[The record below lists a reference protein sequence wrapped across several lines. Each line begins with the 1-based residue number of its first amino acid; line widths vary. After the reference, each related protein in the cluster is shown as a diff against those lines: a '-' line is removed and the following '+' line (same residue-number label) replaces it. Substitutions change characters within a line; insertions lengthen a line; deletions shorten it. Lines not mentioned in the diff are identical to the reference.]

1 MGLSAFNRMRREKA
15 PVERMEAERFR
26 ADNEMRQRHR
36 NESDGAYADR
46 GEAQDAARAAEKDA
60 VARIGEKMAEA
71 MRLPPVDDPLR
82 RDHEAEIVGRNLQD
96 VDQPKDPVQRIDE
109 RIPSGDGAAAA
120 LLPRTS
126 VEREGPTVGHFAAAA
141 AELGGSASGIL
152 ENGTNLNVA
161 PRAAATQENAVAP
174 AGETHST
181 GVTSTNASTDVDA
194 DNSGATPIES
204 RDPAAGDNDAVDS
217 DAGGGE
223 EDADADAGAE
233 TIDIPEDWEAQP
245 AEARKALASQLAG
258 YEVTRVS
265 DGDPII
271 REEVSRRASDE
282 EGA

>member
-96 VDQPKDPVQRIDE
+96 VDQPK
-109 RIPSGDGAAAA
+109 
-120 LLPRTS
+120 
-126 VEREGPTVGHFAAAA
+126 
-141 AELGGSASGIL
+141 ASGIL